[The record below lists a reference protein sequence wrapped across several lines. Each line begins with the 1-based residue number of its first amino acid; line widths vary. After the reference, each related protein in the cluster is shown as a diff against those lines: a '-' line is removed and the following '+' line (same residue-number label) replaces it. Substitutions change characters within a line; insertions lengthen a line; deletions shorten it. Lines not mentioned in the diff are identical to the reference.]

1 MSITFLFPIP
11 NTHAYM
17 STFAIIAIICAV
29 VGILGSVVPGL
40 PGPPLSWVALLL
52 MYLDKTNDGISM
64 TALIVWFIVVA
75 VVTVLDYVIPAIFT
89 KATGGHKAASIGA
102 TIGLFA
108 GMFMTP
114 IGMIGGSLLGA
125 FLGEYLVENGGT
137 WASFKASIGA
147 FLGFIVTMVMK
158 VICASI
164 ILWKVIA
171 ILF

>member
-1 MSITFLFPIP
+1 MTTFSIF
-11 NTHAYM
+11 
-17 STFAIIAIICAV
+17 AIICAI

-52 MYLDKTNDGISM
+52 MYLDKTNDEITM
-64 TALIVWFIVVA
+64 TALIIWFIVVA
-75 VVTVLDYVIPAIFT
+75 AVTLLDYVVPALLT

-102 TIGLFA
+102 TVGLFA
-108 GMFMTP
+108 GMFLTP

-147 FLGFIVTMVMK
+147 FMGFIVTLLMK

-171 ILF
+171 VLI